1 MESAIPA
8 HLRTER
14 TQPSSMSEGHVPPF
28 PAWAARFDPLVGQ
41 VVMAYFGA
49 QSINALSIEVLE
61 PITYRFS
68 SANGP
73 SYWDPAHCH
82 DAAGFHNLIAIAY
95 WSNPDSFERWRRDS
109 GFDAWW
115 NDPKRLAEP
124 QGWFIEIVSPT
135 ADRFETLQASL
146 GAPEGVSH
154 LAESLSDTVQEHGY
168 WGSVRDRFAIA
179 QTDPLHGKEP
189 ETPITGGDQSRIQL
203 PGRQNLC
210 LIRSG
215 QDWTTTRDKERN
227 LYLQDIFPV
236 LEEGMTFLR
245 DQGRSIGCLSCRFMR
260 VLDTTTGKPLEKSFG
275 LAHFDELAHLEEWA
289 KTHPTHLA
297 IFGGFMRYVRTLEF
311 QISLRLYHEVS
322 VIPADAQCFEY
333 INCHP
338 GSGLLGA

>member
-8 HLRTER
+8 HLRATR
-14 TQPSSMSEGHVPPF
+14 TQPAAMSEGHTPPF
-28 PAWAARFDPLVGQ
+28 PAWATRFDPLIGQ
-41 VVMAYFGA
+41 VVMAYFGV
-49 QSINALSIEVLE
+49 QSAATPGIEALE
-61 PITYRFS
+61 PITSLFS
-68 SANGP
+68 LPDGP
-73 SYWDPAHCH
+73 GYWDPAHCQ

-95 WSNPDSFERWRRDS
+95 WSDPVTFERWRQES

-115 NDPKRLAEP
+115 NDPQRLTE
-124 QGWFIEIVSPT
+124 QVGWFIEIVSPT

-154 LAESLSDTVQEHGY
+154 LAKSLSDNPVQEHGY

-179 QTDPLHGKEP
+179 QTDPLQGEKP
-189 ETPITGGDQSRIQL
+189 EASTFSGQSRVRL

-215 QDWTTTRDKERN
+215 QDWAATRDKERH
-227 LYLQDIFPV
+227 LYLQDIQPV
-236 LEEGMTFLR
+236 LEEGMTYLR
-245 DQGRSIGCLSCRFMR
+245 DQGRALGCLSCRFMR
-260 VLDTTTGKPLEKSFG
+260 VLDTTTGEPLEKSFG
-275 LAHFDELAHLEEWA
+275 LAHFDDLAHLEEWA

-297 IFGGFMRYVRTLEF
+297 IFGGFMRYVRALDF
-311 QISLRLYHEVS
+311 QVALRLYHEVS

-338 GSGLLGA
+338 GSGLLRS

>member
-14 TQPSSMSEGHVPPF
+14 TQPTAMSEGHTPPF
-28 PAWAARFDPLVGQ
+28 PAWSTRFDPLVGQ
-41 VVMAYFGA
+41 VVMAYFGV
-49 QSINALSIEVLE
+49 QSVRPLSIEDLE
-61 PITYRFS
+61 PITGRFS
-68 SANGP
+68 LPNGP
-73 SYWDPAHCH
+73 GYWDPAHCQ

-95 WSNPDSFERWRRDS
+95 WSDPSRFIQWRRDS
-109 GFDAWW
+109 GFDGWW
-115 NDPKRLAEP
+115 NDPKRLEDSV
-124 QGWFIEIVSPT
+124 GWFIEIVSPT
-135 ADRFETLQASL
+135 TDRFETLQASL
-146 GAPEGVSH
+146 GGPEGVSH
-154 LAESLSDTVQEHGY
+154 LSVSLSENPVQEHGY

-179 QTDPLHGKEP
+179 QTDPLRGETP
-189 ETPITGGDQSRIQL
+189 ETSPNSHQTRVRL

-215 QDWTTTRDKERN
+215 QDWAATRDKERN
-227 LYLQDIFPV
+227 LYLHDILPV

-245 DQGRSIGCLSCRFMR
+245 DQGKSLGCLSCRFMR
-260 VLDTTTGKPLEKSFG
+260 VLDNDTGEPLEKSFG

-297 IFGGFMRYVRTLEF
+297 IFGGFMRYVRALEF
-311 QISLRLYHEVS
+311 RISLRLYHEVA

-338 GSGLLGA
+338 GSGLLSS